1 MVKFLV
7 GITQRHGNK
16 KDFIMNDTIEEE
28 INKNWVQG
36 HFDFDQRDYFIE
48 LLTRHKPKYC
58 LETGF
63 CGGTSSITIC
73 ASSKPEKMISIS
85 LARNNMET
93 ANALKDTYNFRLIE
107 GDSTKVLIDKFFE
120 TEYENGIDFY
130 HVDGGHTYEIVKHDL
145 VSAYNYMNDNSI
157 IIVDDYH
164 SNVCNLPEVVM
175 AVDEFAKEN
184 NLKVE
189 QIRTDSGKGMAKI
202 VISKVLLK

>member
-7 GITQRHGNK
+7 GITQKHGNK
-16 KDFIMNDTIEEE
+16 KDYIMNDTIKEE
-28 INKNWVQG
+28 INKLWRAQ
-36 HFDFDQRDYFIE
+36 HFDEDQRDYFIE
-48 LLTRHKPKYC
+48 LLTQHKPKYC

-63 CGGTSSITIC
+63 CSGTSSVTIC
-73 ASSKPEKMISIS
+73 ASSKPEKMISIG
-85 LARNNMET
+85 LAQNNMEV
-93 ANALKDTYNFRLIE
+93 ANELKDTYNFRLIE

-130 HVDGGHTYEIVKHDL
+130 HVDGGHTYEVAKHDL

-164 SNVCNLPEVVM
+164 SNVCNLPEVAK

-184 NLKVE
+184 NLEVE
-189 QIRTDSGKGMAKI
+189 QIRTNSGKGMAKI
-202 VISKVLLK
+202 VINKL

>member
-1 MVKFLV
+1 
-7 GITQRHGNK
+7 
-16 KDFIMNDTIEEE
+16 MNDKVIKE
-28 INKNWVQG
+28 IDKNWVQG

-48 LLTRHKPKYC
+48 LLTQHKPKYC

-63 CGGTSSITIC
+63 CSGTSSVTIC
-73 ASSKPEKMISIS
+73 ASSKPEKMISIG
-85 LARNNMET
+85 LAQNNMEV
-93 ANALKDTYNFRLIE
+93 ANELKDTYNFRLIE

-130 HVDGGHTYEIVKHDL
+130 HVDGGHTYEVAKHDL

-164 SNVCNLPEVVM
+164 SNVCNLPEVAK

-184 NLKVE
+184 NLEVE
-189 QIRTDSGKGMAKI
+189 QIRTNSGKGMAKI
-202 VISKVLLK
+202 VINKL